1 MRTDEL
7 DEVMTDEEDALPRV
21 PWAQKQ
27 RQVIAQLE
35 REKWLLTQKLARTE
49 AQLHEA
55 RDMLEA
61 ALAGSPVETRP
72 AMERMKAALQEKA
85 RKEQP

>member
-35 REKWLLTQKLARTE
+35 REKWLLTQKLARAE

-55 RDMLEA
+55 RVQRDGWQE
-61 ALAGSPVETRP
+61 LA
-72 AMERMKAALQEKA
+72 ERLLTPQHQREPQRKAAG
-85 RKEQP
+85 R